1 MSDSPETLYQKFL
14 AEELSEEEAAKL
26 HALLEADPKAT
37 ERLIGHLHLDSML
50 RELAKSGELPLPS
63 DVIPFPATKAVR
75 KRSWSTVVAWTSA
88 AAAVAV
94 LTTFALMKSG
104 RDIVVPART
113 EETSAAVALISRSV
127 DAVWEGAE
135 PNTLIEP
142 GWLKL
147 RSGVVQIDFFSGA
160 QVAIEGPAEF
170 QLISPSEAY
179 CPKGRLSA
187 EVPPQAKGF
196 RIGTPQGTIVDLGT
210 AFGLNIEEGE
220 AQVQVFQGEVEL
232 HASPAAKPQSLT
244 EGQAMAVKASGNWQ
258 PTQPDHEPFSAMQSA
273 SLRAEAFQQERT
285 LAWEQAGLSWNADPS
300 MLVRFDF
307 TRNPG
312 RRLTNTASNKTVA
325 DATIIG
331 STWTTGRWPGKSALA
346 FHNLADRARLVIPG
360 TLESFTLGAWIRV
373 DGLGRKYNS
382 LFMSEGWSEGSIH
395 WQILDTGAIRLGLHK
410 SASAPTVDLDSPV
423 IFNSQRLGVWTY
435 VVVVVDQSTNHVT
448 HFVNGEPVKSFDFA
462 ADRVFRPAMA
472 ELGNW
477 NTANRKDP
485 TPIRQF
491 TGAMDEFILLN
502 RAATREEIHNFHQ
515 LGKP

>member
-26 HALLEADPKAT
+26 HALLEADPNAT
-37 ERLIGHLHLDSML
+37 DRLIGHLHLDSML
-50 RELAKSGELPLPS
+50 RELAKSGDLPMPS
-63 DVIPFPATKAVR
+63 DVVPFPAPQAAG
-75 KRSWSTVVAWTSA
+75 KRSWSTVIGWTTA

-94 LTTFALMKSG
+94 LATFALMKSR
-104 RDIVVPART
+104 RDVVVPART

-135 PNTLIEP
+135 PNSLIEP

-196 RIGTPQGTIVDLGT
+196 RIGTPKGTIVDLGT
-210 AFGLNIEEGE
+210 AFGLNIGEGE

-232 HASPAAKPQSLT
+232 HESATDKPRSLT
-244 EGQAMAVKASGNWQ
+244 EGQAMAVKATGNWQ

-273 SLRAEAFQQERT
+273 SLRADAFRQERT
-285 LAWEQAGLSWNADPS
+285 LAWEQAGQSWNADPS

-312 RRLTNTASNKTVA
+312 RRLVNVSQSKGVA

-360 TLESFTLGAWIRV
+360 TLDSFTLGAWIRV

-395 WQILDTGAIRLGLHK
+395 WQILDTGAIRLGLHGT
-410 SASAPTVDLDSPV
+410 ATAATVDLDSPV
-423 IFNSQRLGVWTY
+423 IFTSQRLGVWTY
-435 VVVVVDQSTNHVT
+435 VAVVVDQSTNQVT
-448 HFVNGEPVKSFDFA
+448 HFVNRESVNSFPLGPQ
-462 ADRVFRPAMA
+462 RVFRPATA

-502 RAATREEIHNFHQ
+502 RAAAPEEIHNFHQ